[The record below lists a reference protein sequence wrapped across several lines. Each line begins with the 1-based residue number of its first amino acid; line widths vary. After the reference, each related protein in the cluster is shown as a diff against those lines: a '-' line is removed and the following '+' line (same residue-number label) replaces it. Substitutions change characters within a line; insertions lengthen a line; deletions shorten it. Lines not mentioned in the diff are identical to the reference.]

1 MSSFLRRVAVY
12 AAVLVG
18 LVAFGA
24 VPASAGT
31 AQVEYLCR
39 SRGPAT
45 PATIQITVEAPTS
58 GPVGDAVAI
67 TIIVVHGTTP
77 VPLPTGSRIAF
88 INLLVQGSSPE
99 VRRYTLA
106 NPSIPAGPITY
117 MTSVLFG
124 SSTPGVVTIRP
135 GDISFYHYS
144 QECVPRYPDS
154 VPVLATI
161 QFS

>member
-1 MSSFLRRVAVY
+1 MSSFLRRAAVY

-18 LVAFGA
+18 LVAFGV

-31 AQVEYLCR
+31 AQVEYLC
-39 SRGPAT
+39 SSGGPAT
-45 PATIQITVEAPTS
+45 PTTIQITVEAPTS
-58 GPVGDAVAI
+58 GPLGDAVVI

-77 VPLPTGSRIAF
+77 VPLSTGSRIAF
-88 INLLVQGSSPE
+88 IDLLVQGGGAE
-99 VRRYTLA
+99 VQQYTLA

-117 MTSVLFG
+117 RTSAQFG
-124 SSTPGVVTIRP
+124 LPTPGVVTIRP

-144 QECVPRYPDS
+144 EECVPRYPDS

-161 QFS
+161 QVS